1 LLEKQNIY
9 RFSLEGLETSSFPEK
24 RKVSEKQ
31 KQKTIFFMEFSKRL
45 TATESYKFGVIKEAK
60 RAALAK
66 FPGAWLIDMGVGEP
80 DEMSDPRVVERL
92 REESLKAENR
102 GYADNGCRGFLLAV
116 SQYMERMFG
125 VKLDPDKEI
134 LHSVGMKPALGILA
148 CCLVD
153 PGDVV
158 LETTPCYPVF
168 GVQSRY
174 YGGEIY
180 KLPLLAENDF
190 LPDLEAIPASILER
204 TKVLS
209 LNYPNNPTGAVATRE
224 FFEKVIWLA
233 KKHDFVVIQDAA
245 YASLTFQGKPLS
257 ILQTPGAKD
266 VAVELHSLS
275 KAFNMTGWRLGWV
288 CGNEAIVNAFGRV
301 KNHTDSGQFLAI
313 QKAGITALEHPEIAR
328 KMAEKYERR
337 MMALVDVLR
346 RVGFR
351 NVKMPGAGFFL
362 YVEAPK
368 GAQSKANGET
378 FAFNDAAAVSRWLI
392 ENALIATVPWDDVG
406 AFVRFSVT
414 FDTTSVP
421 GGETALLAELEE
433 RLAMWTFRF

>member
-1 LLEKQNIY
+1 MK
-9 RFSLEGLETSSFPEK
+9 
-24 RKVSEKQ
+24 
-31 KQKTIFFMEFSKRL
+31 FSKRL
-45 TATESYKFGVIKEAK
+45 MTTESYKFAVIKEAK

-66 FPGAWLIDMGVGEP
+66 FPAAWLIDASIGEP
-80 DEMSDPRVVERL
+80 GEMADARVVERL
-92 REESLKAENR
+92 REESLKPENR
-102 GYADNGCRGFLLAV
+102 GYADNGCREFLLAV
-116 SQYMERMFG
+116 SRYMEGTFG

-174 YGGEIY
+174 YGGDVH
-180 KLPLLAENDF
+180 KLPLLEENNC
-190 LPDLEAIPASILER
+190 LPDLEAIPTSILER

-209 LNYPNNPTGAVATRE
+209 LNYPNNPTGAVATWE

-233 KKHDFVVIQDAA
+233 KKYNFAVIQDAA
-245 YASLTFQGKPLS
+245 YAALTFQGKPLS
-257 ILQTPGAKD
+257 ILQVPGAKD

-288 CGNEAIVNAFGRV
+288 CGNEQTVSAFGRV

-313 QKAGITALEHPEIAR
+313 QKAGITALEHPEIAS

-337 MMALVDVLR
+337 MTALVRILQ
-346 RVGFR
+346 RVGFWD
-351 NVKMPGAGFFL
+351 VKMPGAGFFL
-362 YVEAPK
+362 YIEAPK

-378 FAFNDAAAVSRWLI
+378 FPFNDAAAVSSWLI

-414 FDTTSVP
+414 FDTMSVA
-421 GGETALLAELEE
+421 GGETALLAELEG
-433 RLAMWTFRF
+433 RLSKWTFRF